1 MNIPQLISL
10 ISEFTHNDDLGE
22 KEKKSMAINIK
33 RQYNI
38 LIQTKKSNGHNI
50 TLQDLRKL
58 FSPLIENY
66 SKVQQY
72 QPINEVLQLMA
83 EEIKDS
89 DITTKKD
96 QDNVENEI
104 AGIYTKVL
112 GNPGSSTKG
121 MSSEYISKIVAKK
134 IADAGGINRDDILD
148 LLIMQSK
155 NMYMDIEQYKNLI
168 NDSVITYLTTDSKY
182 STFENPKILQIF
194 ESLASTYKISEDYDK
209 VKEIYQQAL
218 GITSLK
224 DTPEYKDLN
233 DNYNN
238 FLEYMEMKEDFE
250 DRRFDSFDNLIGS
263 LNTTFLQEGIFTPGT
278 NTPSP
283 RLPSPR
289 PPHINYIMPVSK
301 KLDGFKRLLTSLKN
315 VNPNYDILEC
325 SVGKDSYQ
333 GYVIFKIENANVSIL
348 ENFNDVNARIYIVKN
363 EMIDQVKK
371 ITKNEAVA
379 LDGVEAANHI
389 ENFENY
395 CKHITTK
402 TLKLIKETGS
412 NIKTLSD
419 PETSISK
426 ESLVEPNTS
435 INSKDEMNVEAQS
448 PIENS
453 SSDTVFFNED
463 SKETEFDKVELER
476 KKALEYRKRLKELEQ
491 ELENIKKSEKDKIA
505 GIIGNDEQQLS

>member
-1 MNIPQLISL
+1 
-10 ISEFTHNDDLGE
+10 
-22 KEKKSMAINIK
+22 
-33 RQYNI
+33 
-38 LIQTKKSNGHNI
+38 
-50 TLQDLRKL
+50 
-58 FSPLIENY
+58 
-66 SKVQQY
+66 
-72 QPINEVLQLMA
+72 
-83 EEIKDS
+83 
-89 DITTKKD
+89 
-96 QDNVENEI
+96 
-104 AGIYTKVL
+104 
-112 GNPGSSTKG
+112 
-121 MSSEYISKIVAKK
+121 
-134 IADAGGINRDDILD
+134 
-148 LLIMQSK
+148 
-155 NMYMDIEQYKNLI
+155 
-168 NDSVITYLTTDSKY
+168 
-182 STFENPKILQIF
+182 
-194 ESLASTYKISEDYDK
+194 
-209 VKEIYQQAL
+209 
-218 GITSLK
+218 
-224 DTPEYKDLN
+224 
-233 DNYNN
+233 
-238 FLEYMEMKEDFE
+238 
-250 DRRFDSFDNLIGS
+250 
-263 LNTTFLQEGIFTPGT
+263 
-278 NTPSP
+278 
-283 RLPSPR
+283 
-289 PPHINYIMPVSK
+289 MPVSK

-348 ENFNDVNARIYIVKN
+348 ENFNEVNARIYIVKN

-371 ITKNEAVA
+371 ITKNEAVT
-379 LDGVEAANHI
+379 LDGVEASNHI

-435 INSKDEMNVEAQS
+435 VNSKDEMNVEAQS
-448 PIENS
+448 PIENL

>member
-89 DITTKKD
+89 DITTKKE

-104 AGIYTKVL
+104 AGIYTKIL

-238 FLEYMEMKEDFE
+238 FLEYMEF
-250 DRRFDSFDNLIGS
+250 
-263 LNTTFLQEGIFTPGT
+263 
-278 NTPSP
+278 
-283 RLPSPR
+283 
-289 PPHINYIMPVSK
+289 
-301 KLDGFKRLLTSLKN
+301 
-315 VNPNYDILEC
+315 
-325 SVGKDSYQ
+325 
-333 GYVIFKIENANVSIL
+333 
-348 ENFNDVNARIYIVKN
+348 
-363 EMIDQVKK
+363 
-371 ITKNEAVA
+371 
-379 LDGVEAANHI
+379 
-389 ENFENY
+389 
-395 CKHITTK
+395 
-402 TLKLIKETGS
+402 
-412 NIKTLSD
+412 
-419 PETSISK
+419 
-426 ESLVEPNTS
+426 
-435 INSKDEMNVEAQS
+435 
-448 PIENS
+448 
-453 SSDTVFFNED
+453 
-463 SKETEFDKVELER
+463 
-476 KKALEYRKRLKELEQ
+476 
-491 ELENIKKSEKDKIA
+491 
-505 GIIGNDEQQLS
+505 

>member
-1 MNIPQLISL
+1 MQNN
-10 ISEFTHNDDLGE
+10 F
-22 KEKKSMAINIK
+22 
-33 RQYNI
+33 
-38 LIQTKKSNGHNI
+38 
-50 TLQDLRKL
+50 
-58 FSPLIENY
+58 
-66 SKVQQY
+66 
-72 QPINEVLQLMA
+72 
-83 EEIKDS
+83 
-89 DITTKKD
+89 
-96 QDNVENEI
+96 
-104 AGIYTKVL
+104 
-112 GNPGSSTKG
+112 KG
-121 MSSEYISKIVAKK
+121 
-134 IADAGGINRDDILD
+134 
-148 LLIMQSK
+148 
-155 NMYMDIEQYKNLI
+155 
-168 NDSVITYLTTDSKY
+168 
-182 STFENPKILQIF
+182 
-194 ESLASTYKISEDYDK
+194 DYDY
-209 VKEIYQQAL
+209 E
-218 GITSLK
+218 G
-224 DTPEYKDLN
+224 
-233 DNYNN
+233 
-238 FLEYMEMKEDFE
+238 
-250 DRRFDSFDNLIGS
+250 SFKG
-263 LNTTFLQEGIFTPGT
+263 
-278 NTPSP
+278 
-283 RLPSPR
+283 
-289 PPHINYIMPVSK
+289 
-301 KLDGFKRLLTSLKN
+301 LLTSLKN